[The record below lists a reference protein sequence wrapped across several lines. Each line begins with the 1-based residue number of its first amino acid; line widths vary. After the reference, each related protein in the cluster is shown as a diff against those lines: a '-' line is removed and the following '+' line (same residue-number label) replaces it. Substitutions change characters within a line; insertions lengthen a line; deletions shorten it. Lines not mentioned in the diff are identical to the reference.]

1 MFVFANLVTTVAGL
15 LSMVIN
21 LYIFVIIVA
30 AFLSWVNPD
39 PYNAIVRTLRALT
52 EPVFYRIR
60 KWFPFVMVNRIDL
73 SPIVALVALQLL
85 NGVVVQSLLQLG
97 LKLTGV

>member
-39 PYNAIVRTLRALT
+39 PYNAIVRPLRALS
-52 EPVFYRIR
+52 EPVLYRVR
-60 KWFPFVMVNRIDL
+60 KHMPFVMVNGLDL
-73 SPIVALVALQLL
+73 SPIVVLVALQLV
-85 NGVVVQSLLQLG
+85 NGVVVQSLMQLG
-97 LKLTGV
+97 LKLSGV

>member
-52 EPVFYRIR
+52 EPVLYRVR
-60 KWFPFVMVNRIDL
+60 KYMPFVMVNGLDL
-73 SPIVALVALQLL
+73 SPIVVLVALQLV
-85 NGVVVQSLLQLG
+85 NGVVVQSLMQLG
-97 LKLTGV
+97 LKLSGV

>member
-15 LSMVIN
+15 LSLVIN

-30 AFLSWVNPD
+30 AFLSWVKPD

-60 KWFPFVMVNRIDL
+60 KTFPFVMISGIDL
-73 SPIVALVALQLL
+73 SPIVALVVLQLL

-97 LKLTGV
+97 QRLAGV

>member
-1 MFVFANLVTTVAGL
+1 MFVLANLVTTVAGL
-15 LSMVIN
+15 LSLVIN

-52 EPVFYRIR
+52 EPVLYRIL
-60 KWFPFVMVNRIDL
+60 KHLPFVMVNGIDL

-85 NGVVVQSLLQLG
+85 NGVVVQSLHQLG
-97 LKLTGV
+97 LRLVGV

>member
-15 LSMVIN
+15 LSLVIN

-30 AFLSWVNPD
+30 AFLSWVKPD

-60 KWFPFVMVNRIDL
+60 KQLPFVVVNGIDL
-73 SPIVALVALQLL
+73 SPIVALIALQLL

-97 LKLTGV
+97 LKLIGV

>member
-1 MFVFANLVTTVAGL
+1 MFVLANLVTTGAGL
-15 LSMVIN
+15 LSLVIN

>member
-39 PYNAIVRTLRALT
+39 PYNAIVRTMRALT
-52 EPVFYRIR
+52 EPVRYRVR
-60 KWFPFVMVNRIDL
+60 KHMPFVMVNGLDL
-73 SPIVALVALQLL
+73 SPIVVLVALQLV
-85 NGVVVQSLLQLG
+85 NGVVVQSLMQLG
-97 LKLTGV
+97 LKLSGV

>member
-1 MFVFANLVTTVAGL
+1 MFVLANLVTTVAGL
-15 LSMVIN
+15 LSLVIN
-21 LYIFVIIVA
+21 LYIFVVIVA

-52 EPVFYRIR
+52 EPVFYRVR
-60 KWFPFVMVNRIDL
+60 KWFPFVMIGGMDL
-73 SPIVALVALQLL
+73 SPIAVLIVLQLL

-97 LKLTGV
+97 LKLVGV

>member
-1 MFVFANLVTTVAGL
+1 MFVLANLVTTVAGL
-15 LSMVIN
+15 LSLVIN

>member
-1 MFVFANLVTTVAGL
+1 MFVFANLVTTIAGL
-15 LSMVIN
+15 LSLVIN
-21 LYIFVIIVA
+21 LYIFIVIVA
-30 AFLSWVNPD
+30 AFLSWVKPD

-60 KWFPFVMVNRIDL
+60 KAFPFVMVNGIDL
-73 SPIVALVALQLL
+73 SPIVVLIALQLI

-97 LKLTGV
+97 LRLAAV

>member
-15 LSMVIN
+15 LSLVIN

-60 KWFPFVMVNRIDL
+60 KWFPFVIVNRIDL

-97 LKLTGV
+97 LKLAGV

>member
-15 LSMVIN
+15 LSLVIN

-52 EPVFYRIR
+52 EPVLYRVR
-60 KWFPFVMVNRIDL
+60 RMFPFVMVNGIDL
-73 SPIVALVALQLL
+73 SPIVVLVALQLL
-85 NGVVVQSLLQLG
+85 NGVVVQSLMQLG
-97 LKLTGV
+97 LKLSGV

>member
-15 LSMVIN
+15 LSLVIN

-52 EPVFYRIR
+52 EPVLYRIR
-60 KWFPFVMVNRIDL
+60 KLLPFVMVNGIDL

-97 LKLTGV
+97 LRLTAM

>member
-15 LSMVIN
+15 LSLVIN
-21 LYIFVIIVA
+21 LYIFIVIVA
-30 AFLSWVNPD
+30 AFLSWVKPD

-60 KWFPFVMVNRIDL
+60 KTFPFVMVNGIDL
-73 SPIVALVALQLL
+73 SPIVVLVALQLI

-97 LKLTGV
+97 LRLAGV

>member
-15 LSMVIN
+15 LGMVIN

-52 EPVFYRIR
+52 EPVLYRVR
-60 KWFPFVMVNRIDL
+60 KHLPFICLHQKHILLWLPKRSIIKSPTIESRTIIMVLGKRIL
-73 SPIVALVALQLL
+73 
-85 NGVVVQSLLQLG
+85 
-97 LKLTGV
+97 

>member
-52 EPVFYRIR
+52 ESVLYRVR
-60 KWFPFVMVNRIDL
+60 KHMPFVMVNGLDL
-73 SPIVALVALQLL
+73 SPIVVLVALQLV
-85 NGVVVQSLLQLG
+85 NGVVVQSLMQLG
-97 LKLTGV
+97 LKLSGV

>member
-15 LSMVIN
+15 LSLVIN

-52 EPVFYRIR
+52 EPVLYRVHR
-60 KWFPFVMVNRIDL
+60 HLPFVMVNGIDL
-73 SPIVALVALQLL
+73 SPIVVLVALQLL
-85 NGVVVQSLLQLG
+85 NGVVVQSLMQLG
-97 LKLTGV
+97 LKLAGV

>member
-15 LSMVIN
+15 LSLVIN
-21 LYIFVIIVA
+21 LYIFIVIVA
-30 AFLSWVNPD
+30 AFLSWVKPD

-60 KWFPFVMVNRIDL
+60 KAFPFVMVNGIDL
-73 SPIVALVALQLL
+73 SPIVVLIALQLI

-97 LKLTGV
+97 LRLAAV

>member
-1 MFVFANLVTTVAGL
+1 MFVLANLVTTVAGL
-15 LSMVIN
+15 LSLVIN

-39 PYNAIVRTLRALT
+39 PYNGIVRTLRLLT
-52 EPVFYRIR
+52 EPVLYRVR
-60 KWFPFVMVNRIDL
+60 KKFPFVMVNRIDL

-85 NGVVVQSLLQLG
+85 NGVVVQSLLLLG

>member
-1 MFVFANLVTTVAGL
+1 MFVVANLVTTIAGL
-15 LSMVIN
+15 LSLVIN
-21 LYIFVIIVA
+21 LYTFVIIVA

-39 PYNAIVRTLRALT
+39 PYNAIVRTLRAMT

-60 KWFPFVMVNRIDL
+60 KMIPFVMFNGIDL
-73 SPIVALVALQLL
+73 SPVVALVVLQLL

-97 LKLTGV
+97 LRLTSE

>member
-15 LSMVIN
+15 LSLVIN
-21 LYIFVIIVA
+21 LYIFIVIVA
-30 AFLSWVNPD
+30 AFLSWVKPD

-60 KWFPFVMVNRIDL
+60 KAFPFVMVNGIDL
-73 SPIVALVALQLL
+73 SPIVVLIALQLI

-97 LKLTGV
+97 LRLAGV

>member
-15 LSMVIN
+15 LSLVIN

-52 EPVFYRIR
+52 EPVLYRVR
-60 KWFPFVMVNRIDL
+60 
-73 SPIVALVALQLL
+73 
-85 NGVVVQSLLQLG
+85 NGG
-97 LKLTGV
+97 LY

>member
-15 LSMVIN
+15 LSLVIN

-52 EPVFYRIR
+52 EPVLYRVR
-60 KWFPFVMVNRIDL
+60 KYMPFVMINGIDL
-73 SPIVALVALQLL
+73 SPIVVLVALQLL
-85 NGVVVQSLLQLG
+85 NGVVVQSLMQLG

>member
-1 MFVFANLVTTVAGL
+1 MFVFANLVTTVAVL
-15 LSMVIN
+15 LSLVIN

-30 AFLSWVNPD
+30 AFLSWVKPD

-60 KWFPFVMVNRIDL
+60 KTFPFVMISGIDL

-97 LKLTGV
+97 QRLAGV

>member
-1 MFVFANLVTTVAGL
+1 MFVFANLVTTGAGL
-15 LSMVIN
+15 LSLVIN

-30 AFLSWVNPD
+30 AFLSWVKPD

-60 KWFPFVMVNRIDL
+60 KTFPFVMISGIDL

-97 LKLTGV
+97 QRLAGV

>member
-15 LSMVIN
+15 LSLVIN

-52 EPVFYRIR
+52 EPVLYRVR
-60 KWFPFVMVNRIDL
+60 RYLPFVMVNGIDL
-73 SPIVALVALQLL
+73 SPIVVLVALQLL
-85 NGVVVQSLLQLG
+85 NGVVVQSLMQLG
-97 LKLTGV
+97 LKLSGV

>member
-15 LSMVIN
+15 LGLVIN

-52 EPVFYRIR
+52 EPVLYRVR
-60 KWFPFVMVNRIDL
+60 KHMPFVMVNGIDL
-73 SPIVALVALQLL
+73 SPIVVLVALQLL
-85 NGVVVQSLLQLG
+85 NGVVVQSLMQLG
-97 LKLTGV
+97 LKLAGV

>member
-21 LYIFVIIVA
+21 LYIFVIIVS

-39 PYNAIVRTLRALT
+39 PYNAIVRTIRALT
-52 EPVFYRIR
+52 EPVLYRVR
-60 KWFPFVMVNRIDL
+60 KNLPFVMVNGLDL
-73 SPIVALVALQLL
+73 SPIVVLVALQLL
-85 NGVVVQSLLQLG
+85 NGVVVQSLMQLG
-97 LKLTGV
+97 LKLSGV

>member
-1 MFVFANLVTTVAGL
+1 MFVFANLVSTVAGL
-15 LSMVIN
+15 LSLIIN
-21 LYIFVIIVA
+21 LYIFVVIVA
-30 AFLSWVNPD
+30 AFLSWVRPD

-60 KWFPFVMVNRIDL
+60 KAFPFVMVNGIDL

-97 LKLTGV
+97 LRLAGV